1 MNTAKYTGG
10 GGTDASGG
18 PGARP
23 LPASGQGMPGPGLSE
38 YADGME
44 PGRLAPARTAP
55 AKLQFGTSVQNSEE
69 STLRYFRHESY
80 PQMVLTLEIIFLGIS
95 LLFLISIIANK
106 FSERLGVP
114 ALLIFL
120 VVGMLAGSEGP
131 GGIPFD
137 DPVIAQTIGVIAL
150 AYILFSGGLDTRWE
164 QIQPVLWPGIALS
177 TVGVVLTAV
186 LLGAF
191 AVLVLGLSPLTGFLL
206 GAVVSSTDAAAVFS
220 VLRMARARLQGNLR
234 PFLEFESGSNDPM
247 AVFLTTGII
256 ALILTPGSS
265 VLALVPMFVQQ
276 MVVGGLLGY
285 GLGRFVVFLINRLK
299 LESEGLYPVLSLAM
313 VLLTYGLTATV
324 GGNGFIAVY
333 VAGLVMGNSIVVYKK
348 SLIRFH
354 DGIAWLM
361 QIVMFLALGLLVFPS
376 DLVPVII
383 PGLLIAFFL
392 LLVARPI
399 AVFITLL
406 PWKMPLN
413 EKALVSWVGLRGAV
427 PIILATY
434 PLVAGVPDADMIF
447 NVVFF
452 IVLVSALVH
461 GTSIPS
467 VARWLGLAAP
477 LQEVRKLSRE
487 FDVDPDTPSEL
498 IELVVPPDALAVG
511 KQVVDLGLP
520 KGALIILMQK
530 GDERFVPGGS
540 TVIEARDTLLLLTT
554 EDLVENVR
562 ARFSSG
568 GEPGDTSRS
577 PEER

>member
-1 MNTAKYTGG
+1 
-10 GGTDASGG
+10 
-18 PGARP
+18 
-23 LPASGQGMPGPGLSE
+23 
-38 YADGME
+38 
-44 PGRLAPARTAP
+44 
-55 AKLQFGTSVQNSEE
+55 
-69 STLRYFRHESY
+69 
-80 PQMVLTLEIIFLGIS
+80 MVLTLEIIFLGVS

-265 VLALVPMFVQQ
+265 VLALIPMFVQQ

-299 LESEGLYPVLSLAM
+299 LESEGLYPVLSLSM

-376 DLVPVII
+376 ELVPVIV
-383 PGLLIAFFL
+383 PGVLTAFFL
-392 LLVARPI
+392 ILVARPV
-399 AVFITLL
+399 AVLLTLL
-406 PWKMPLN
+406 PWKMPMN

-447 NVVFF
+447 NIVFF

-477 LQEVRKLSRE
+477 LQEKRKLSRE

-498 IELVVPPDALAVG
+498 IELVIPPDAPAVG

-540 TVIEARDTLLLLTT
+540 TVIEAGDTLLLLTT
-554 EDLVENVR
+554 DDLVENVR
-562 ARFSSG
+562 ARFSSE
-568 GEPGDTSRS
+568 GESNDTFRSRAG
-577 PEER
+577 

>member
-1 MNTAKYTGG
+1 
-10 GGTDASGG
+10 
-18 PGARP
+18 
-23 LPASGQGMPGPGLSE
+23 
-38 YADGME
+38 
-44 PGRLAPARTAP
+44 
-55 AKLQFGTSVQNSEE
+55 
-69 STLRYFRHESY
+69 
-80 PQMVLTLEIIFLGIS
+80 MVLTLELVFLGIA

-120 VVGMLAGSEGP
+120 IVGMLAGSEGP

-137 DPVIAQTIGVIAL
+137 EPAVAQIIGIIAL
-150 AYILFSGGLDTRWE
+150 AYILFAGGFDTRWDE
-164 QIQPVLWPGIALS
+164 VRPIFWPGVALS
-177 TVGVVLTAV
+177 TVGVLLTAV
-186 LLGAF
+186 CLGAF
-191 AVLVLGLSPLTGFLL
+191 ACLVLGLPPLTGFLL

-220 VLRMARARLQGNLR
+220 VLRMARARLKGNLR

-247 AVFLTTGII
+247 AVFLTTGVI
-256 ALILTPGSS
+256 ALILTPGAS

-285 GLGRFVVFLINRLK
+285 GMGKAIVFLINRLK
-299 LESEGLYPVLSLAM
+299 LESEGLYPVLTLAM
-313 VLLTYGLTATV
+313 VLMTYGLTATL

-333 VAGLVMGNSIVVYKK
+333 VSGLVVGNSIVVYKK

-376 DLVPVII
+376 DLVPVIV

-434 PLVAGVPDADMIF
+434 PLVAGVPDAAMIF
-447 NVVFF
+447 NIVFF

-461 GTSIPS
+461 GTSIPT

-477 LQEVRKLSRE
+477 LQEKRKLSRE
-487 FDVDPDTPSEL
+487 FEVDPNTPSEL
-498 IELVVPPDALAVG
+498 LELTIPPDASAVG
-511 KQVVDLGLP
+511 QQVVDLGLP
-520 KGALIILMQK
+520 EGALIILMQK
-530 GDERFVPGGS
+530 ESERFVPCGS
-540 TVIEARDTLLLLTT
+540 TVIEAGDTLLLLTT
-554 EDLVENVR
+554 DDLVESVR
-562 ARFSSG
+562 ARFLETGEGKDAARSG
-568 GEPGDTSRS
+568 
-577 PEER
+577 

>member
-1 MNTAKYTGG
+1 
-10 GGTDASGG
+10 
-18 PGARP
+18 
-23 LPASGQGMPGPGLSE
+23 
-38 YADGME
+38 
-44 PGRLAPARTAP
+44 
-55 AKLQFGTSVQNSEE
+55 
-69 STLRYFRHESY
+69 
-80 PQMVLTLEIIFLGIS
+80 
-95 LLFLISIIANK
+95 
-106 FSERLGVP
+106 
-114 ALLIFL
+114 
-120 VVGMLAGSEGP
+120 
-131 GGIPFD
+131 
-137 DPVIAQTIGVIAL
+137 
-150 AYILFSGGLDTRWE
+150 
-164 QIQPVLWPGIALS
+164 
-177 TVGVVLTAV
+177 
-186 LLGAF
+186 
-191 AVLVLGLSPLTGFLL
+191 
-206 GAVVSSTDAAAVFS
+206 
-220 VLRMARARLQGNLR
+220 LQGNLR

-265 VLALVPMFVQQ
+265 VLALIPMFVQQ

-299 LESEGLYPVLSLAM
+299 LESEGLYPVLSLSM

-376 DLVPVII
+376 ELVPVIV
-383 PGLLIAFFL
+383 PGVLTAFFL
-392 LLVARPI
+392 ILVARPV
-399 AVFITLL
+399 AVLLTLL
-406 PWKMPLN
+406 PWKMPMN

-447 NVVFF
+447 NIVFF

-477 LQEVRKLSRE
+477 LQEKRKLSRE

-498 IELVVPPDALAVG
+498 IELVIPPDAPAVG

-540 TVIEARDTLLLLTT
+540 TVIEAGDTLLLLTT
-554 EDLVENVR
+554 DDLVENVR
-562 ARFSSG
+562 ARFSSE
-568 GEPGDTSRS
+568 GESNDTFRSRAG
-577 PEER
+577 

>member
-1 MNTAKYTGG
+1 MTIG
-10 GGTDASGG
+10 
-18 PGARP
+18 
-23 LPASGQGMPGPGLSE
+23 
-38 YADGME
+38 
-44 PGRLAPARTAP
+44 
-55 AKLQFGTSVQNSEE
+55 
-69 STLRYFRHESY
+69 
-80 PQMVLTLEIIFLGIS
+80 LEIIFLGIS
-95 LLFLISIIANK
+95 LLILISIIANK

-120 VVGMLAGSEGP
+120 IVGMFAGSEGP
-131 GGIPFD
+131 GGIPFN
-137 DPVIAQTIGVIAL
+137 DPTIAQTVGVIAL
-150 AYILFSGGLDTRWE
+150 AYILFAGGFDTRWE
-164 QIQPVLWPGIALS
+164 EVHPIFWPAIALS

-186 LLGAF
+186 FLGLF
-191 AVLVLGLSPLTGFLL
+191 ACFVLGLSPLTGLLL

-220 VLRMARARLQGNLR
+220 VLRMARARLKGNLR

-247 AVFLTTGII
+247 AIFLTTGII
-256 ALILTPGSS
+256 ALILTPGES
-265 VLALVPMFVQQ
+265 VLALIPMFVQQ

-285 GLGRFVVFLINRLK
+285 GMGRFVVWLINRLK

-333 VAGLVMGNSIVVYKK
+333 IAGLVMGNSIIVYKK

-376 DLVPVII
+376 ELVPVIV
-383 PGLLIAFFL
+383 PGLLTAIFL
-392 LLVARPI
+392 ILVARPV
-399 AVFITLL
+399 AVLLTLI
-406 PWKMPLN
+406 PWKMPMN

-427 PIILATY
+427 PVILATY

-447 NVVFF
+447 NIVFF

-477 LQEVRKLSRE
+477 LQEKRKLSRE
-487 FDVDPDTPSEL
+487 FDVDPETPSEL
-498 IELVVPPDALAVG
+498 VEIAISPDAPAVG

-520 KGALIILMQK
+520 RGALIILMQK
-530 GDERFVPGGS
+530 GEERFVPGGS
-540 TVIEARDTLLLLTT
+540 TVIEAGDTLLLLTT
-554 EDLVENVR
+554 DDMVESVR
-562 ARFSSG
+562 ARFL
-568 GEPGDTSRS
+568 ETR
-577 PEER
+577 EEKDAGHAV

>member
-1 MNTAKYTGG
+1 
-10 GGTDASGG
+10 
-18 PGARP
+18 
-23 LPASGQGMPGPGLSE
+23 
-38 YADGME
+38 
-44 PGRLAPARTAP
+44 
-55 AKLQFGTSVQNSEE
+55 
-69 STLRYFRHESY
+69 
-80 PQMVLTLEIIFLGIS
+80 MVLTLELVFIGIAV
-95 LLFLISIIANK
+95 LFLISIIANK

-120 VVGMLAGSEGP
+120 IVGMLAGSEGP

-137 DPVIAQTIGVIAL
+137 DPTLAQLIGIIAL

-164 QIQPVLWPGIALS
+164 EIQPVLWQGIALS
-177 TVGVVLTAV
+177 TIGVVLTAV

-191 AVLVLGLSPLTGFLL
+191 AVLVLGFSPLTGLLL

-220 VLRMARARLQGNLR
+220 ILRTARARLKGNLR

-247 AVFLTTGII
+247 AVFLTTGVI
-256 ALILTPGSS
+256 ALILTPGAS
-265 VLALVPMFVQQ
+265 VLTLVPMFVQQ

-285 GLGRFVVFLINRLK
+285 GMGKAIVFLINRLK
-299 LESEGLYPVLSLAM
+299 LESEGLYPVLTLAM
-313 VLLTYGLTATV
+313 VLMTYGLTATF

-333 VAGLVMGNSIVVYKK
+333 VSGLVVGNSIVVYKK

-434 PLVAGVPDADMIF
+434 PLVAGVPDAEMIF

-461 GTSIPS
+461 GTSIPT

-477 LQEVRKLSRE
+477 LQEKRKLSRE
-487 FDVDPDTPSEL
+487 FEVDPNTPSEL
-498 IELVVPPDALAVG
+498 IELTIPPDASAVG
-511 KQVVDLGLP
+511 QQVVDLGLP
-520 KGALIILMQK
+520 EGALIILMQK
-530 GDERFVPGGS
+530 ESERFVPSGS
-540 TVIEARDTLLLLTT
+540 TVIEAGDTLLLLTT
-554 EDLVENVR
+554 DDLVESVR
-562 ARFSSG
+562 ARFLEIREG
-568 GEPGDTSRS
+568 KDAAHAP
-577 PEER
+577 

>member
-1 MNTAKYTGG
+1 MAI
-10 GGTDASGG
+10 A
-18 PGARP
+18 
-23 LPASGQGMPGPGLSE
+23 
-38 YADGME
+38 
-44 PGRLAPARTAP
+44 
-55 AKLQFGTSVQNSEE
+55 
-69 STLRYFRHESY
+69 
-80 PQMVLTLEIIFLGIS
+80 LEIIFLGIS
-95 LLFLISIIANK
+95 LLFLVSIIANK

-120 VVGMLAGSEGP
+120 IVGMLAGSEGP

-137 DPVIAQTIGVIAL
+137 EPAVAQIIGIIAL
-150 AYILFSGGLDTRWE
+150 AYILFAGGFDTRWDE
-164 QIQPVLWPGIALS
+164 VRPIFWPGVALS

-186 LLGAF
+186 CLGAF
-191 AVLVLGLSPLTGFLL
+191 ASLVLGLSPLTGFLL

-220 VLRMARARLQGNLR
+220 VLRMARARLKGNLR

-247 AVFLTTGII
+247 AVFLTTGVI
-256 ALILTPGSS
+256 ALILTPGAS
-265 VLALVPMFVQQ
+265 VLTLVPMFVQQ

-285 GLGRFVVFLINRLK
+285 GMGKAIVFLINRLK
-299 LESEGLYPVLSLAM
+299 LESEGLYPVLTLAM
-313 VLLTYGLTATV
+313 VLMTYGLTATF

-333 VAGLVMGNSIVVYKK
+333 VSGLVVGNSIVVYKK

-392 LLVARPI
+392 LLIARPI

-434 PLVAGVPDADMIF
+434 PLVAGVPDAEMIF

-461 GTSIPS
+461 GTSIPT

-477 LQEVRKLSRE
+477 LQEKRKLSRE
-487 FDVDPDTPSEL
+487 FEVDPNTPSEL
-498 IELVVPPDALAVG
+498 IELTIPPDASAVG
-511 KQVVDLGLP
+511 QQVVDLGLP
-520 KGALIILMQK
+520 EGALIILMQK
-530 GDERFVPGGS
+530 ESERFVPSGS
-540 TVIEARDTLLLLTT
+540 TVIEAGDTLLLLTT
-554 EDLVENVR
+554 DDLVESVR
-562 ARFSSG
+562 ARFLEIREG
-568 GEPGDTSRS
+568 KDAAHAP
-577 PEER
+577 

>member
-1 MNTAKYTGG
+1 MA
-10 GGTDASGG
+10 
-18 PGARP
+18 
-23 LPASGQGMPGPGLSE
+23 
-38 YADGME
+38 
-44 PGRLAPARTAP
+44 
-55 AKLQFGTSVQNSEE
+55 
-69 STLRYFRHESY
+69 
-80 PQMVLTLEIIFLGIS
+80 LTLELVFLGIS

-120 VVGMLAGSEGP
+120 IVGMLAGSEGP

-137 DPVIAQTIGVIAL
+137 DPGVAQTIGVIAL
-150 AYILFSGGLDTRWE
+150 AYILFAGGFDTKWGEIRP
-164 QIQPVLWPGIALS
+164 ILWQGIALS
-177 TVGVVLTAV
+177 TVGVLLTAAC
-186 LLGAF
+186 LGAF
-191 AVLVLGLSPLTGFLL
+191 AVLVLGFSPLTGFLL

-220 VLRMARARLQGNLR
+220 VLRMARARLKGNLR

-247 AVFLTTGII
+247 AVFLTTGVI
-256 ALILTPGSS
+256 ALILSPGTSGF
-265 VLALVPMFVQQ
+265 ALIPMFVQQ
-276 MVVGGLLGY
+276 MVVGGLFGY
-285 GLGRFVVFLINRLK
+285 GMGKGIAFLINRLK
-299 LESEGLYPVLSLAM
+299 LESEGLYPVLTLAM
-313 VLLTYGLTATV
+313 VLMTYGLTAAV

-333 VAGLVMGNSIVVYKK
+333 VSGLVMGNSVVVYKK

-376 DLVPVII
+376 ELVPVIV
-383 PGLLIAFFL
+383 PGLLTAFFL
-392 LLVARPI
+392 ILIARPI

-406 PWKMPLN
+406 PWKMPVN

-434 PLVAGVPDADMIF
+434 PLVAGVPDAEMIF

-477 LQEVRKLSRE
+477 LQEKRKLSRE
-487 FDVDPDTPSEL
+487 FEVDPDTPSEL
-498 IELVVPPDALAVG
+498 LELVVPPDASAVG

-520 KGALIILMQK
+520 KGTLIILMQK
-530 GDERFVPGGS
+530 GDERFVPSGS
-540 TVIEARDTLLLLTT
+540 TVIEADDTLLLLTT
-554 EDLVENVR
+554 DDLAEDLR
-562 ARFSSG
+562 ARFLG
-568 GEPGDTSRS
+568 GEGRMDTPRS
-577 PEER
+577 SE

>member
-1 MNTAKYTGG
+1 MA
-10 GGTDASGG
+10 
-18 PGARP
+18 
-23 LPASGQGMPGPGLSE
+23 
-38 YADGME
+38 
-44 PGRLAPARTAP
+44 
-55 AKLQFGTSVQNSEE
+55 
-69 STLRYFRHESY
+69 
-80 PQMVLTLEIIFLGIS
+80 LTLELVFLGIS

-120 VVGMLAGSEGP
+120 IVGMLAGSEGP

-137 DPVIAQTIGVIAL
+137 DPGVAQTIGVIAL
-150 AYILFSGGLDTRWE
+150 AYILFAGGFDTKWGEIR
-164 QIQPVLWPGIALS
+164 PVLWQGIALS
-177 TVGVVLTAV
+177 TVGVLLTAAC
-186 LLGAF
+186 LGAF
-191 AVLVLGLSPLTGFLL
+191 AVLVLGFSPLTGFLL

-220 VLRMARARLQGNLR
+220 VLRMARARLKGNLR

-247 AVFLTTGII
+247 AVFLTTGVI
-256 ALILTPGSS
+256 ALILSPGTSGF
-265 VLALVPMFVQQ
+265 ALIPMFVQQ
-276 MVVGGLLGY
+276 MVVGGLFGY
-285 GLGRFVVFLINRLK
+285 GMGKGIAFLINRLK
-299 LESEGLYPVLSLAM
+299 LESEGLYPVLTLAM
-313 VLLTYGLTATV
+313 VLMTYGLTAAV

-333 VAGLVMGNSIVVYKK
+333 VSGLVMGNSVVVYKK

-376 DLVPVII
+376 ELVPVIV
-383 PGLLIAFFL
+383 PGLLTAFFL
-392 LLVARPI
+392 ILIARPI

-406 PWKMPLN
+406 PWKMPVN

-434 PLVAGVPDADMIF
+434 PLVAGVPDAEMIF

-477 LQEVRKLSRE
+477 LQEKRKLSRE
-487 FDVDPDTPSEL
+487 FEVDPDTPSEL
-498 IELVVPPDALAVG
+498 LELVVPPDASAVG

-520 KGALIILMQK
+520 KGTLIILMQK
-530 GDERFVPGGS
+530 GDERFVPSGS
-540 TVIEARDTLLLLTT
+540 TVIEADDTLLLLTT
-554 EDLVENVR
+554 DDLAEDLR
-562 ARFSSG
+562 ARFLG
-568 GEPGDTSRS
+568 GEGRMDTPRS
-577 PEER
+577 SE